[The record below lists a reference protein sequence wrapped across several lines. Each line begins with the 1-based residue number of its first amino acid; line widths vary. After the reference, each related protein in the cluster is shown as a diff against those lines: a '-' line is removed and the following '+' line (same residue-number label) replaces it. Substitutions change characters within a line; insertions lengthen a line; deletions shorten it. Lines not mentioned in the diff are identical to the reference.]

1 MDNYLA
7 PCIIALMTIAFD
19 IIAGFYQA
27 WVNSNIKSKEM
38 KKGLQRK
45 GGEVLLILMILIFN
59 EAVFML
65 NLVDNSSIADIIKLT
80 SLDGICSYI
89 ALKEATSIAE
99 NLCKANPELA
109 GLPVMQHLHTA
120 QELNEEKEGEA
131 E

>member
-1 MDNYLA
+1 MDKYLA
-7 PCIIALMTIAFD
+7 PCVIALLAIAFD

-59 EAVFML
+59 EAVFAL
-65 NLVDNSSIADIIKLT
+65 DIVDNSSIADIIKWT

-120 QELNEEKEGEA
+120 QELNDERVEEE
-131 E
+131 